1 MSKLKLSFSGPQAN
15 GLSSI
20 LWLVKNVPL
29 FSIISPMISYFEHGQ
44 FTLAQ
49 TTESLRIG
57 LQALKS
63 LSFGR
68 KLVSSKYQ
76 TCKFE
81 LWTKAFSASSI
92 KLPKFIESLSSQLE
106 Y

>member
-1 MSKLKLSFSGPQAN
+1 MSKLKLSFFGPQAN

-20 LWLVKNVPL
+20 LWLVKNVPF

-49 TTESLRIG
+49 STESLRIG

-76 TCKFE
+76 TSRNI
-81 LWTKAFSASSI
+81 A
-92 KLPKFIESLSSQLE
+92 SLSCGRKLSQLQVSNSRNSL
-106 Y
+106 